1 MEFLEIWVSTR
12 IGRSF
17 LEKKQKFGCEVF
29 RESVLSAFEFQSLKS
44 NSEKENFEKWQV
56 ISSSGSYIH

>member
-44 NSEKENFEKWQV
+44 NSEKENFEKWQ
-56 ISSSGSYIH
+56 